1 MFSSSILA
9 MVPFEDR
16 PPSEQIE
23 WASAGVQNVARQ
35 LAELSGAFRVTGN
48 DHMCAELRRMR
59 VNLEESVKQLSV
71 AKRGL

>member
-1 MFSSSILA
+1 MT
-9 MVPFEDR
+9 PFEDR
-16 PPSEQIE
+16 SPGEQIE

-35 LAELSGAFRVTGN
+35 LAELSEAFRVTGN

-59 VNLEESVKQLSV
+59 ANLEESVKQLSV